1 MDAGKSRSKRIRTL
15 IAALAAFGAA
25 LALAACGGDSGT
37 VGGANEGP
45 TQTAKAGKATGDLTI
60 SNWPGYIDP
69 GSKGTVARYEAD
81 TGVKVKYIEDVND
94 NNQFFGKLQP
104 LLQQGQS
111 GGRSIFVVTDWM
123 AKQMHDLG
131 YLQNIN
137 MSDIP
142 NVKNNLIDSLRHP
155 ETDPQ
160 RQFSI
165 PWQSGLTGIW
175 VDTSK
180 APEIRSV
187 NDLFDPKYKGQVTML
202 SEMRD
207 TVPLVMKADG
217 VDPETASKQDW
228 LDAIAKLKDAVD
240 SGQIRAFT
248 GNEYTED
255 LNSGNIVA
263 AIGWSGDSSLIS
275 NKNAEWRM
283 PAQGCMIFSDNM
295 VIPVGAPNTAA
306 ALDWMNYVYEPKNAA
321 DIAAYVNYVTPVKG
335 VQQVFQK
342 TDPSLANDQLIFPS
356 ASFTKTCTPN
366 LDPPGGTAGVAE
378 VTKAFQNVVTQ

>member
-81 TGVKVKYIEDVND
+81 TGVQVKYIEDVND

-187 NDLFDPKYKGQVTML
+187 NDLFDPKYK
-202 SEMRD
+202 
-207 TVPLVMKADG
+207 
-217 VDPETASKQDW
+217 
-228 LDAIAKLKDAVD
+228 
-240 SGQIRAFT
+240 
-248 GNEYTED
+248 
-255 LNSGNIVA
+255 
-263 AIGWSGDSSLIS
+263 
-275 NKNAEWRM
+275 
-283 PAQGCMIFSDNM
+283 
-295 VIPVGAPNTAA
+295 
-306 ALDWMNYVYEPKNAA
+306 
-321 DIAAYVNYVTPVKG
+321 
-335 VQQVFQK
+335 
-342 TDPSLANDQLIFPS
+342 
-356 ASFTKTCTPN
+356 
-366 LDPPGGTAGVAE
+366 
-378 VTKAFQNVVTQ
+378 